1 MSRELTSLLLLPFI
15 TWWSWRG
22 VHHQVNTPKAQGPD
36 GWPAEVLSATGT
48 CWQGPARRE
57 DMEARPWGLSS
68 GMMWK
73 NSCSSIFS
81 PEWTFRC
88 HLRLALCPND
98 LPQTEQPNGFSPVW
112 TVRRQFRLALCQK
125 VFPHS
130 EQLKG
135 FSPVW
140 VLRCDNRLVFCLKP
154 VLHTEH
160 EKGFSPVWTLKCEVR
175 LELWTT
181 EGFLPCEDSHVQ
193 VEIIFQGKLSSW
205 SAFLLLNEV
214 RNPSAGIFSNKL
226 SNQVVSHLFGFR
238 CCDQRL

>member
-1 MSRELTSLLLLPFI
+1 MVEQQRSFLPQERADRGRPEGR
-15 TWWSWRG
+15 TWR
-22 VHHQVNTPKAQGPD
+22 PGP
-36 GWPAEVLSATGT
+36 
-48 CWQGPARRE
+48 
-57 DMEARPWGLSS
+57 EANMRDGLSS

-88 HLRLALCPND
+88 HLRLALCPNE

-112 TVRRQFRLALCQK
+112 PVRRQFRLALCQQ

-140 VLRCDNRLVFCLKP
+140 VLRRDHRLVFCLKP

-181 EGFLPCEDSHVQ
+181 EGFLPCVHSHVQ
-193 VEIIFQGKLSSW
+193 VEIIFQGKGFWTNWAASS
-205 SAFLLLNEV
+205 FFLNEV

-226 SNQVVSHLFGFR
+226 SN
-238 CCDQRL
+238 